1 MFLDKYSSRN
11 YGFCQESL
19 KMPKR
24 LIFSWFCVT
33 RSLVLFGCFAD
44 RCLSLF
50 FLWTLCFLFFF
61 HLRILITPVVSSNS
75 SFERL
80 INTICSIARPLS
92 YHIRMSFWVDRCIL
106 YTHPIPLSRADIRF
120 HMSAY
125 ITLTQCTL
133 SVSGRM

>member
-11 YGFCQESL
+11 YGFCKERW

-24 LIFSWFCVT
+24 LIFSGFCVT

-44 RCLSLF
+44 RCLSF
-50 FLWTLCFLFFF
+50 FWTLCCLFFF

-75 SFERL
+75 SFKRL
-80 INTICSIARPLS
+80 IITICSITRSLS

-125 ITLTQCTL
+125 ITLTQCIL